1 MTIDQP
7 GYKKSKLKPTSNP
20 TSQEAR
26 ELMTNVLERLAER
39 DDDSELRE
47 KMKQRRTKNTQ
58 PRIEEP

>member
-1 MTIDQP
+1 M
-7 GYKKSKLKPTSNP
+7 
-20 TSQEAR
+20 A
-26 ELMTNVLERLAER
+26 NVLERLAER